1 MDKSSN
7 TPSKSATPR
16 REPAPN
22 LVDQVVALRQ
32 QGLGTDAIADQ
43 CAYCGTYE
51 VGISPCFEL

>member
-1 MDKSSN
+1 MDKPLN
-7 TPSKSATPR
+7 KPSQSATQR

-43 CAYCGTYE
+43 L
-51 VGISPCFEL
+51 GISHVAVMKSLRWGF